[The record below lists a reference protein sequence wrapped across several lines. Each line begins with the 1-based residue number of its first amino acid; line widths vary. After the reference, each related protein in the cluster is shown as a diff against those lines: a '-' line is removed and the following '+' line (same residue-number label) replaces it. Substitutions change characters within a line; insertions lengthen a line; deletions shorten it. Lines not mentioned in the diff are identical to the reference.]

1 VALNQVT
8 SVVDY
13 RGQPAVAAVAPAAPT
28 DLPAAQAI
36 SPSATIPATRNDSR
50 KTEKS
55 TPGTSHV
62 VIIDP
67 QTNAVVF
74 RSLDAYTGAVIDQVP
89 AQAMLRRRAYEGAQA
104 VQALIQGKNPAAAL
118 LAAAQEVDTTA

>member
-1 VALNQVT
+1 
-8 SVVDY
+8 
-13 RGQPAVAAVAPAAPT
+13 
-28 DLPAAQAI
+28 
-36 SPSATIPATRNDSR
+36 
-50 KTEKS
+50 
-55 TPGTSHV
+55 